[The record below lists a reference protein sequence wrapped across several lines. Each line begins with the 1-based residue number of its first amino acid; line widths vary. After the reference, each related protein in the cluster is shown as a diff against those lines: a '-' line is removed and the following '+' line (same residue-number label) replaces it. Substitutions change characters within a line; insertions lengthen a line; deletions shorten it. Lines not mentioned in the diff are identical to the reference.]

1 MHMQTRRK
9 SDDPIRSFRFKTNIA
24 PIENALDKISA
35 LNGVSYDWRKDEFKD
50 RGFEDS
56 RQIGV
61 IAQDVEKVLPEL
73 VKTDPQG
80 YKAVSYEK
88 LTAVL
93 IEAVKEQQKMIEDL
107 KQAIEQIK
115 VKQ

>member
-35 LNGVSYDWRKDEFKD
+35 LNGVYYDWRRDEFKD
-50 RGFEDS
+50 KGFEDG

-73 VKTDPQG
+73 VKTDSQG

-88 LTAVL
+88 AHSSPDRGRKGTA
-93 IEAVKEQQKMIEDL
+93 KDDQRP
-107 KQAIEQIK
+107 QAGD
-115 VKQ
+115 